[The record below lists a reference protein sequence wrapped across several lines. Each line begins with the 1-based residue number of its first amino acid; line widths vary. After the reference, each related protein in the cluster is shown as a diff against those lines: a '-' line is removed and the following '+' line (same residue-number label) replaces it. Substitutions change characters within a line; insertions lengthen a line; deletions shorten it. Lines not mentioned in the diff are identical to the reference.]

1 LWQARGL
8 ELLSLQSA
16 LVEKVVESVLQTGK
30 TVTLAVKSVIPLP
43 GGDIE
48 EEPDWDEDSREEAVQ

>member
-1 LWQARGL
+1 M
-8 ELLSLQSA
+8 
-16 LVEKVVESVLQTGK
+16 VEKVVESVLQTGK